1 LLKDD
6 AMITGGCLCGS
17 VRFTV
22 SEGPIV
28 GRVCWCK
35 VCQKIGAGGPTVGAA
50 FRWAAVSVTGELRDF
65 ESVADSGNTMHRRFC
80 PICGTHLFSQA
91 ESRPTLVFIRAG
103 ALDDPEI
110 VQPSSTIWTGS
121 APSWA
126 TIDPHLPKIEGQPP
140 PIA

>member
-1 LLKDD
+1 
-6 AMITGGCLCGS
+6 MITGGCLCGA

-22 SEGPIV
+22 SEDPIV

-35 VCQKIGAGGPTVGAA
+35 TCQKIGAGGPAVGAA
-50 FRWAAVSVTGELRDF
+50 FKVAAVTVTGELRDYA
-65 ESVADSGNTMHRRFC
+65 STADSGNTMHRRFC
-80 PICGTHLFSQA
+80 PNCGTHIFSA
-91 ESRPTLVFIRAG
+91 SESRPTLVFIRAG

-110 VQPSSTIWTGS
+110 ARPSSAIWVKS

-126 TIDPHLPKIEGQPP
+126 MFDPNLPKVEGQPP